1 VHYAYVQLPSFEYMR
16 DVVGFNKYYEME
28 ARYAYVEEVDS
39 WTHSDRLWTEFGHAR
54 MLFG

>member
-1 VHYAYVQLPSFEYMR
+1 MHYAYVQLPSFEYMR